1 MDKYGKEV
9 LKFTDKMLEIFS
21 RLLGLQPNYLK
32 EEFGDPMLNIGLIF
46 YPPCPQP
53 KLVLGLGAHSDPNI
67 MSVLLQDEIWW
78 PPSEEGEQVG
88 GSCSCTKCTCHQHRG
103 SVAGMKILL
112 L

>member
-32 EEFGDPMLNIGLIF
+32 EEFADPMLNIGLIF

-53 KLVLGLGAHSDPNI
+53 ELVLGLGAHSDPNI
-67 MSVLLQDEIWW
+67 MSVLLQDEI
-78 PPSEEGEQVG
+78 GGLQVKKG
-88 GSCSCTKCTCHQHRG
+88 NKWVG
-103 SVAGMKILL
+103 VAPVPNALIINIGDQLQV
-112 L
+112 